1 MAWTTKNGDLKAFRL
16 LDAEYWRLFNRF
28 FSNSSSKTTTY
39 KFALLK
45 AILDN
50 LFNNEKVAI
59 GERILYSDIFSKFAE
74 SFWNLVVKYRLRQKA
89 VSSDGKTT
97 KIEQIFHEYVR
108 KEPILESIEFA
119 AIERRTRSALIQKVQ
134 QECCRYV
141 LGALYG
147 DFLGNLYAFDLLG
160 DSLVL
165 APGAYEFLLKYKIE
179 VEKLNYYY
187 WAQFLERI
195 NDESVLFGILGKLE
209 LSLPQREPLSVFRKL
224 LSVEFEENNCFYC
237 GCKLSGIVHVDHFI
251 PWSFVKEDK
260 LWNFVLSCPKC
271 NLKKSNI
278 LPGKQLIGKINSRNE
293 TILAR
298 SDEFINAQFKGYT
311 ADLVENLWHY
321 ALFAG
326 FRVMGEDPR

>member
-1 MAWTTKNGDLKAFRL
+1 MAWTTKNGALNAPWL
-16 LDAEYWRLFNRF
+16 TDAEYWRLFNRF
-28 FSNSSSKTTTY
+28 FSSASKTTTY

-50 LFNNEKVAI
+50 LFNNEKVKD
-59 GERILYSDIFSKFAE
+59 GERISYSDIFAKFAE
-74 SFWNLVVKYRLRQKA
+74 SFWNLVIKYGLRQKA
-89 VSSDGKTT
+89 VSADGKTT
-97 KIEQIFHEYVR
+97 KIEQIFHESVR
-108 KEPILESIEFA
+108 KEPVLGNIEFA
-119 AIERRTRSALIQKVQ
+119 MFEERTRKALIGKVR

-147 DFLGNLYAFDLLG
+147 DFSGNLYAFDLSG

-165 APGAYEFLLKYKIE
+165 APGAYEFLLKYKVE

-187 WAQFLERI
+187 WAQYLEHI
-195 NDESVLFGILGKLE
+195 NDESVLLGILGKLE
-209 LSLPQREPLSVFRKL
+209 VSLPQREPLSVYRKI

-237 GCKLSGIVHVDHFI
+237 GCRLSGLVHVDHFI

-278 LPGKQLIGKINSRNE
+278 LPEKRLIGKINSRNRA
-293 TILAR
+293 ILAH
-298 SDEFINAQFKGYT
+298 SNEFINAQFKGYT
-311 ADLVENLWHY
+311 KDLVENLWHY

>member
-1 MAWTTKNGDLKAFRL
+1 MAWTTKNGALNAPWL
-16 LDAEYWRLFNRF
+16 SDAEYWRLFNRF
-28 FSNSSSKTTTY
+28 FSSASKTTTY

-50 LFNNEKVAI
+50 LFNNEKVKE
-59 GERILYSDIFSKFAE
+59 GERIFYSDIFAKFAE
-74 SFWNLVVKYRLRQKA
+74 SFWNLVIKYGLRQKA

-97 KIEQIFHEYVR
+97 KIEQIFHESVR
-108 KEPILESIEFA
+108 KEPVLGNIEFA
-119 AIERRTRSALIQKVQ
+119 MFEERTRKALIGKVR

-147 DFLGNLYAFDLLG
+147 DFSGNLYAFDLSG

-165 APGAYEFLLKYKIE
+165 APGAYEFLLKYKVE

-187 WAQFLERI
+187 WAQYLERI
-195 NDESVLFGILGKLE
+195 NDESVLLGILGKLE
-209 LSLPQREPLSVFRKL
+209 VSLPQREPLSVYRKI

-237 GCKLSGIVHVDHFI
+237 GCRLSGLVHVDHFI

-278 LPGKQLIGKINSRNE
+278 LPEKRLIGKINSRNRNL
-293 TILAR
+293 LAH
-298 SDEFINAQFKGYT
+298 SNEFIEAQFKGYT
-311 ADLVENLWHY
+311 KDLVENLWHY

>member
-1 MAWTTKNGDLKAFRL
+1 MAWTTKSGELNSCRL
-16 LDAEYWRLFNRF
+16 SDAEYWRLFNRF
-28 FSNSSSKTTTY
+28 FSGLSNKTTTY

-50 LFNNEKVAI
+50 LFNNESVAG

-74 SFWNLVVKYRLRQKA
+74 SFWNLVIKYRLRQKA
-89 VSSDGKTT
+89 LSSDGKTS
-97 KIEQIFHEYVR
+97 KIEQIFHEAVR
-108 KEPILESIEFA
+108 KEPVLGCIEFA
-119 AIERRTRSALIQKVQ
+119 AIEERTRFALVQKVQ

-147 DFLGNLYAFDLLG
+147 DFSGDLYAFNLSG
-160 DSLVL
+160 DFLVL

-179 VEKLNYYY
+179 VEKLNYYH

-209 LSLPQREPLSVFRKL
+209 LSLPQREPLSVFRKV

-237 GCKLSGIVHVDHFI
+237 GRKLTGIVHVDHFI

-260 LWNFVLSCPKC
+260 LWNFVLSCPNC
-271 NLKKSNI
+271 NIKKSNI
-278 LPGKQLIGKINSRNE
+278 LPEKRLIEKINIRNR
-293 TILAR
+293 TILTR
-298 SDEFINAQFKGYT
+298 PDEFINAQFKGYT
-311 ADLVENLWHY
+311 EDLVENLWHY